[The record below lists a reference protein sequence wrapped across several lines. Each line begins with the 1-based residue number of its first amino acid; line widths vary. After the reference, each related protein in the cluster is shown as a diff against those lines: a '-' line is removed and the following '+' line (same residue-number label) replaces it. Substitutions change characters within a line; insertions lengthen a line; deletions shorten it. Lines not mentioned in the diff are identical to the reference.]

1 MRFGFWSSPRIV
13 SRGSSV
19 SKTLKRKQTKYS
31 GGGKN
36 NMDVIS
42 LIVQIVV
49 AVVVLAPV
57 LWIVG
62 KWFVGKDKAKFT
74 DAVWIGVLGVI
85 IGAGVGWLL
94 PGWGAILGTLIMI
107 VVWLLLIKHFF
118 DCGWLKA
125 LAIAIIAGIIYLIL
139 SLIISFILVLLG
151 FSALP
156 SLW

>member
-1 MRFGFWSSPRIV
+1 
-13 SRGSSV
+13 
-19 SKTLKRKQTKYS
+19 
-31 GGGKN
+31 
-36 NMDVIS
+36 MDVIS